1 VSNPR
6 YREEYLEA
14 AILDLIEI
22 QSHYDSAELGL
33 GIDFSNAVTNR
44 LEMILEFPESAAVFS
59 AGGARKIA
67 VGRFPYNIIYVIQRD
82 TVFVVAVVHQKRH
95 PNHWISRL
103 RLLD

>member
-1 VSNPR
+1 VSSPH

-22 QSHYDSAELGL
+22 QAHYDAAELSL

-44 LEMILEFPESAAVFS
+44 LEMILAFPESAAVFS

-67 VGRFPYNIIYVIQRD
+67 VGRFPYNIIYVIRGD
-82 TVFVVAVVHQKRH
+82 IVFIVTVVHQKRH

>member
-1 VSNPR
+1 MSNPP

-22 QSHYDSAELGL
+22 QGHYDGAELGL

-67 VGRFPYNIIYVIQRD
+67 VGRFPYNIIYVIRHEIIW
-82 TVFVVAVVHQKRH
+82 VVAVVHQKRH
-95 PNHWISRL
+95 PNYWISRL